1 MKELLNTIAGKLSGI
16 CKSVFV
22 AHAKACIIAGSVV
35 VAGSVAT
42 VTTVEYVNH
51 HSSKMQVQA
60 QETEVET
67 ETDSNLDKLSE
78 ILTETQTESET
89 EIETA
94 TQEEIAELVKE
105 AVADENTSSKELYEI
120 IDKAAENSSAPIPVK
135 DVEDLE
141 IVEDNSSEPSR
152 EETEVEEPEPD
163 QPSSNDV
170 YEISQLTYGVDV
182 SRWQGDIDW
191 SAVAADGI
199 TFAMIKCGGGDDGLY
214 EDRKFQQNIQGAL
227 ANGIQVGVYF
237 YSGASNAREAYD
249 EASYCISLIRD
260 YQITYPVAFDW
271 ELDGDYDSVTEA
283 CETFCNV
290 ISSYGYQPMVYSN
303 RNRWYNNFDGKKIA
317 SKYKVWMAA
326 YFGKFYYD
334 SVRWT
339 YGDDLPNFRYHYDM
353 WQYSSRCYV
362 DGISGQVDVDIAFFG
377 YANYHV
383 DTKDA
388 VLTVTNKEIRR
399 TYGDGIG
406 RLTEELNLLDGVK
419 GINTI
424 GYDMDIEYSIYDESG
439 NEYSEEEA
447 ISTAGKYTVEYRF
460 KDPKSGWIKNTAKL
474 EIEVITEEFTGN
486 DIVVKNNT
494 MSKDYNFRTG
504 VSCKN
509 NLGQEAELTGVVI
522 KKVNIETE
530 EEDVLTE
537 QQAIEEKYD
546 FDKYTYVAEYA
557 FNVPGEGEVIKKAA
571 IVRGAEE

>member
-35 VAGSVAT
+35 VAGSAAT
-42 VTTVEYVNH
+42 VTTVEYVHH

-271 ELDGDYDSVTEA
+271 ELDGDYDSV
-283 CETFCNV
+283 
-290 ISSYGYQPMVYSN
+290 
-303 RNRWYNNFDGKKIA
+303 
-317 SKYKVWMAA
+317 
-326 YFGKFYYD
+326 
-334 SVRWT
+334 RWT

-388 VLTVTNKEIRR
+388 VLTVTNKEIKR

-447 ISTAGKYTVEYRF
+447 ISTAGEYTVEYRF

-522 KKVNIETE
+522 KKVDIETE

>member
-214 EDRKFQQNIQGAL
+214 EDRKFEQNIQGAL

-271 ELDGDYDSVTEA
+271 ELDGD
-283 CETFCNV
+283 
-290 ISSYGYQPMVYSN
+290 
-303 RNRWYNNFDGKKIA
+303 
-317 SKYKVWMAA
+317 
-326 YFGKFYYD
+326 YD

>member
-35 VAGSVAT
+35 VAGSAAT
-42 VTTVEYVNH
+42 VTTVEYVHH

-199 TFAMIKCGGGDDGLY
+199 TFAMIKCGGGDDGIRMDTYPYADYDAMSNWMKELNEEY
-214 EDRKFQQNIQGAL
+214 PNYNTVGETWVTEPAYTAWWQKDSKLSAPQN
-227 ANGIQVGVYF
+227 
-237 YSGASNAREAYD
+237 SNLKTVMDFSSPFRLIIFPVRM
-249 EASYCISLIRD
+249 SFPCTLSFRISL
-260 YQITYPVAFDW
+260 
-271 ELDGDYDSVTEA
+271 
-283 CETFCNV
+283 
-290 ISSYGYQPMVYSN
+290 
-303 RNRWYNNFDGKKIA
+303 
-317 SKYKVWMAA
+317 
-326 YFGKFYYD
+326 
-334 SVRWT
+334 
-339 YGDDLPNFRYHYDM
+339 
-353 WQYSSRCYV
+353 
-362 DGISGQVDVDIAFFG
+362 
-377 YANYHV
+377 
-383 DTKDA
+383 
-388 VLTVTNKEIRR
+388 
-399 TYGDGIG
+399 
-406 RLTEELNLLDGVK
+406 
-419 GINTI
+419 
-424 GYDMDIEYSIYDESG
+424 
-439 NEYSEEEA
+439 
-447 ISTAGKYTVEYRF
+447 
-460 KDPKSGWIKNTAKL
+460 
-474 EIEVITEEFTGN
+474 
-486 DIVVKNNT
+486 
-494 MSKDYNFRTG
+494 
-504 VSCKN
+504 
-509 NLGQEAELTGVVI
+509 
-522 KKVNIETE
+522 
-530 EEDVLTE
+530 
-537 QQAIEEKYD
+537 
-546 FDKYTYVAEYA
+546 
-557 FNVPGEGEVIKKAA
+557 
-571 IVRGAEE
+571 

>member
-35 VAGSVAT
+35 VAGSAAT
-42 VTTVEYVNH
+42 VTTVEYVHH

-249 EASYCISLIRD
+249 GSKLLYKSYK
-260 YQITYPVAFDW
+260 
-271 ELDGDYDSVTEA
+271 G
-283 CETFCNV
+283 
-290 ISSYGYQPMVYSN
+290 
-303 RNRWYNNFDGKKIA
+303 
-317 SKYKVWMAA
+317 
-326 YFGKFYYD
+326 
-334 SVRWT
+334 
-339 YGDDLPNFRYHYDM
+339 LPDN
-353 WQYSSRCYV
+353 
-362 DGISGQVDVDIAFFG
+362 ISGCI
-377 YANYHV
+377 
-383 DTKDA
+383 
-388 VLTVTNKEIRR
+388 
-399 TYGDGIG
+399 
-406 RLTEELNLLDGVK
+406 
-419 GINTI
+419 
-424 GYDMDIEYSIYDESG
+424 
-439 NEYSEEEA
+439 
-447 ISTAGKYTVEYRF
+447 
-460 KDPKSGWIKNTAKL
+460 
-474 EIEVITEEFTGN
+474 
-486 DIVVKNNT
+486 
-494 MSKDYNFRTG
+494 
-504 VSCKN
+504 
-509 NLGQEAELTGVVI
+509 
-522 KKVNIETE
+522 
-530 EEDVLTE
+530 
-537 QQAIEEKYD
+537 
-546 FDKYTYVAEYA
+546 
-557 FNVPGEGEVIKKAA
+557 
-571 IVRGAEE
+571 

>member
-35 VAGSVAT
+35 VAGSAAT
-42 VTTVEYVNH
+42 VTTVEYVHH

-214 EDRKFQQNIQGAL
+214 EDRKFEQNIQGAL

-271 ELDGDYDSVTEA
+271 ELAYGDGSYDTITKV
-283 CETFCNV
+283 CETFCDV
-290 ISSYGYQPMVYSN
+290 ISASGYKPMVYSN
-303 RNRWYNNFDGKKIA
+303 KYRWYDGFNGAQI
-317 SKYKVWMAA
+317 SNKYKVWMAA
-326 YFGKFYYD
+326 YLSDYYYT
-334 SVRWT
+334 SRRWQL
-339 YGDDLPNFRYHYDM
+339 GDVLPNFDYHFDM
-353 WQYSSRCYV
+353 WQYGVTNTV
-362 DGISGQVDVDIAFFG
+362 DGIDGYVDMNIAFFG
-377 YANYHV
+377 YANYQV
-383 DTKDA
+383 NGLQKPKIEVPSDN
-388 VLTVTNKEIRR
+388 VTVTESEGAFDIWN
-399 TYGDGIG
+399 
-406 RLTEELNLLDGVK
+406 GVK
-419 GINTI
+419 ATNSI
-424 GYDMDIEYSIYDESG
+424 GYDEDLDYVIKNANGDEVSIEDANVTPGVYTIEYSFIDPKEGYTSRKVTLTVLKKEEETEKPTEKPTEG
-439 NEYSEEEA
+439 ETGTGENPTTKASEE
-447 ISTAGKYTVEYRF
+447 SSSGTTAGAEN
-460 KDPKSGWIKNTAKL
+460 KN
-474 EIEVITEEFTGN
+474 
-486 DIVVKNNT
+486 
-494 MSKDYNFRTG
+494 
-504 VSCKN
+504 
-509 NLGQEAELTGVVI
+509 
-522 KKVNIETE
+522 
-530 EEDVLTE
+530 
-537 QQAIEEKYD
+537 
-546 FDKYTYVAEYA
+546 
-557 FNVPGEGEVIKKAA
+557 
-571 IVRGAEE
+571 